1 MNNESILDIY
11 SDPKNAVDHWMVE
24 LELSRKSLDTWQKK
38 SEKIIKRYKDERG
51 AGVDYGLDFG
61 RQAKFNILWSNVE
74 TLKPL
79 YYARTPKPQVD
90 RRFKDSDPIGR
101 AGSEYLERSLSFML
115 SSQPFDRTMMSV
127 RDDFLL
133 TGFGQ
138 AWVRYVPQMVQRPP
152 QDDSAGGGAPS
163 AAWAR
168 AGRYYSSPRAST
180 AGGTSAR

>member
-74 TLKPL
+74 TLKPSITR
-79 YYARTPKPQVD
+79 ARLSLKLIA
-90 RRFKDSDPIGR
+90 DSKIQIQL
-101 AGSEYLERSLSFML
+101 A
-115 SSQPFDRTMMSV
+115 
-127 RDDFLL
+127 
-133 TGFGQ
+133 
-138 AWVRYVPQMVQRPP
+138 
-152 QDDSAGGGAPS
+152 AP
-163 AAWAR
+163 AR
-168 AGRYYSSPRAST
+168 NI
-180 AGGTSAR
+180 